1 MKNINIQYYKS
12 IIGELII
19 GSYDGKLCIID
30 TRYRKMRDRIDNR
43 IKTHLKAE
51 YIIQNSEVIKE
62 TIKQLEEYFVEK
74 RDKFDIPFIMLGSD
88 FQKQVWEELINIP
101 YGTTVSYKALSEKI
115 GNPKAV
121 RAVANANGA
130 NAISII
136 IPCHRVVASNG
147 GLGGYAGGLK
157 AKKLLL
163 NVELANLKSLL
174 PK

>member
-19 GSYDGKLCIID
+19 GSYDGKLCLID
-30 TRYRKMRDRIDNR
+30 YRYRKMRDRIDNR

-51 YIIQNSEVIKE
+51 YIIHNSEIIKE
-62 TIKQLEEYFVEK
+62 TIKQLEEYFVQK
-74 RDKFDIPFIMLGSD
+74 RDKFDIPLIMLGSD
-88 FQKQVWEELINIP
+88 FQKQVWEALINIP

-130 NAISII
+130 NAIAII

-147 GLGGYAGGLK
+147 GLGGYAGGLD
-157 AKKLLL
+157 AKKTLLKL
-163 NVELANLKSLL
+163 EIEF
-174 PK
+174 

>member
-1 MKNINIQYYKS
+1 MPVRTVKPITPGQRGKTISTFEEITKS
-12 IIGELII
+12 KPEKSLTRSLKKSG
-19 GSYDGKLCIID
+19 GRNNMGRVTSRRRGGGHKRKYRIID
-30 TRYRKMRDRIDNR
+30 
-43 IKTHLKAE
+43 
-51 YIIQNSEVIKE
+51 
-62 TIKQLEEYFVEK
+62 FK

-115 GNPKAV
+115 GNSKAV